1 MQLTAQLIG
10 VFIFAYA
17 FIWFFKT
24 WLMFFTADMFDGEMS
39 EEDNSKENLAVD
51 KEKKVRVILSRPVFD
66 TVSLEMCD
74 RT

>member
-1 MQLTAQLIG
+1 
-10 VFIFAYA
+10 
-17 FIWFFKT
+17 
-24 WLMFFTADMFDGEMS
+24 MFFTADMFDGEMS

-51 KEKKVRVILSRPVFD
+51 KEKKVRVILSRQVFG